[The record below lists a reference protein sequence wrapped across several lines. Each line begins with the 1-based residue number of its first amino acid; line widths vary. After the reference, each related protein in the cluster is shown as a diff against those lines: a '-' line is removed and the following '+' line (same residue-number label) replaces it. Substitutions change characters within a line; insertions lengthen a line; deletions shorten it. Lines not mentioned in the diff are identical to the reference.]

1 MSSSGHRIPNGEVP
15 AGGSPSA
22 PVGGP
27 GNGERPRAFLGD
39 TQGNVVCGVCRVMLQ
54 LGHRAIRFPCG
65 QGCHVLHAHCMVEA
79 LAKGVALALL
89 CFPAV
94 SCRA

>member
-1 MSSSGHRIPNGEVP
+1 MSSSGNRIPNGEAS

-39 TQGNVVCGVCRVMLQ
+39 T
-54 LGHRAIRFPCG
+54 
-65 QGCHVLHAHCMVEA
+65 
-79 LAKGVALALL
+79 
-89 CFPAV
+89 
-94 SCRA
+94 